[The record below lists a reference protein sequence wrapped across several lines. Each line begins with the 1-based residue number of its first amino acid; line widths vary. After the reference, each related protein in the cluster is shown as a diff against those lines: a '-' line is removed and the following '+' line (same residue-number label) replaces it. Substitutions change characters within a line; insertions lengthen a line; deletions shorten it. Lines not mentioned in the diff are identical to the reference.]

1 MIEAKEKIKKG
12 ISIEESLKPHVK
24 LFPPVVLQM
33 ILVGEETGALDD
45 ILEESANFYEEDVR
59 QTMNNLP
66 SILEPVLMVIL
77 GLAVGGMA
85 VAVIM
90 PMYSLSQSI

>member
-1 MIEAKEKIKKG
+1 MI
-12 ISIEESLKPHVK
+12 S
-24 LFPPVVLQM
+24 
-33 ILVGEETGALDD
+33 VGEETGTLDN
-45 ILEESANFYEEDVR
+45 ILEESAIFYEEDVS

-77 GLAVGGMA
+77 GIGVGGMA

-90 PMYSLSQSI
+90 PMYSLSQQI